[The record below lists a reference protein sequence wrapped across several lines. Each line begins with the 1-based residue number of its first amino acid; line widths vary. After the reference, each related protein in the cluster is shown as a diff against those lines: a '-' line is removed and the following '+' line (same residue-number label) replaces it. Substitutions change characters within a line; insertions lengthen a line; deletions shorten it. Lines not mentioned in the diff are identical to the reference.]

1 MAVVENGEL
10 NVNNLMNQ
18 TEVVKISEPKSK
30 NFEMGVE
37 NELKKVKG
45 SDQMS
50 LVKLQNGTNGNGG
63 VHHQMKG
70 QDGLRSDGDGDQDG
84 GDDRGEGFKKEMRD
98 LEEML
103 SKLNPMAKEFVPPS
117 ITGFGPV
124 LQAPQFGYIA
134 DGSFVVHTSS
144 PVAAGGNSVR
154 RVILKF

>member
-1 MAVVENGEL
+1 MAVVENVAADSTNRSDSAIQDSAMDHSKSNNFKSTNG
-10 NVNNLMNQ
+10 NVDHTDFKQ
-18 TEVVKISEPKSK
+18 
-30 NFEMGVE
+30 FD
-37 NELKKVKG
+37 KVAY
-45 SDQMS
+45 Q
-50 LVKLQNGTNGNGG
+50 TNGNGG
-63 VHHQMKG
+63 AHQANVKVKKE
-70 QDGLRSDGDGDQDG
+70 GDYK
-84 GDDRGEGFKKEMRD
+84 DDEMRD